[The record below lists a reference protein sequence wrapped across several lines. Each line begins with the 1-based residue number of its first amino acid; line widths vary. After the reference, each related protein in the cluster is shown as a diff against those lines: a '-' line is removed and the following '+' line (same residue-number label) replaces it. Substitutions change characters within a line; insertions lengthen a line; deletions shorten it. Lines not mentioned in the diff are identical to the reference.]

1 MSNVLPTPAPPAQGD
16 LRGVLA
22 IPAFRKLW
30 RALAFGSLGDWLGL
44 LATTALAKQLSGND
58 YAKANV
64 AIAGVFIVR
73 LVPAVLLGPLAGVI
87 VDRFDRRRLMVTCDV
102 LRFLLF
108 VSIPLVRTYW
118 WLYTATILIESV
130 TLFWGPAKEATVPN
144 IVPRDRLEAANQV
157 SLLAAYGTAPIAA
170 ALFSLMALI
179 NSALAVNIGFFKG
192 KPVDIALYVDAL
204 SFAFSALTI
213 YFLKEIPKAK
223 VGTTASTPNIA
234 RSFIDGWQFVWST
247 KIIRGLV
254 VGMLGAFAA
263 GGAVIGLARTYVGD
277 LGGGDAA
284 YGMLFG
290 AVFTGLAAGM
300 ALGPKTFAGFSRRR
314 LFGLALSLAGFS
326 LILLAAIPNLVMA
339 VLIALMLGSFAGI
352 AWVSGFTMLGL
363 EVRDEVRGR
372 TFAFVN
378 SLIRI
383 TLVLVLALAPA
394 VAAAIGRHS
403 INIRHI
409 SLHYNGAAF
418 TMLLG
423 GAIAVFVGVVSYI
436 QMDDRKGVPLF
447 RDLAEALRGDV
458 GVATIFEKDGVFI
471 AFEGG
476 EGSGKSTQATKL
488 RDWFEERHFDVVL
501 TREPG
506 GTDLG
511 SQLRRVL
518 LDKGTGAV
526 APRAEALLY
535 AADRAEHVH
544 SVVRPALNRGSIVIT
559 DRYVDSSIA
568 YQGSGRVLPSEDV
581 LRISRWA
588 TEGLIPDLTILLDI
602 PSAAGLARCG
612 TLDRLE
618 SEPLEFHE
626 RVRRSFLQLATVEPD
641 RYLVVDAS
649 GTPEEVA
656 KVIFSRFEELLAKRK
671 SAK

>member
-1 MSNVLPTPAPPAQGD
+1 
-16 LRGVLA
+16 
-22 IPAFRKLW
+22 
-30 RALAFGSLGDWLGL
+30 
-44 LATTALAKQLSGND
+44 
-58 YAKANV
+58 
-64 AIAGVFIVR
+64 
-73 LVPAVLLGPLAGVI
+73 
-87 VDRFDRRRLMVTCDV
+87 
-102 LRFLLF
+102 
-108 VSIPLVRTYW
+108 
-118 WLYTATILIESV
+118 
-130 TLFWGPAKEATVPN
+130 
-144 IVPRDRLEAANQV
+144 
-157 SLLAAYGTAPIAA
+157 
-170 ALFSLMALI
+170 
-179 NSALAVNIGFFKG
+179 
-192 KPVDIALYVDAL
+192 
-204 SFAFSALTI
+204 
-213 YFLKEIPKAK
+213 
-223 VGTTASTPNIA
+223 
-234 RSFIDGWQFVWST
+234 
-247 KIIRGLV
+247 
-254 VGMLGAFAA
+254 
-263 GGAVIGLARTYVGD
+263 
-277 LGGGDAA
+277 
-284 YGMLFG
+284 
-290 AVFTGLAAGM
+290 
-300 ALGPKTFAGFSRRR
+300 
-314 LFGLALSLAGFS
+314 
-326 LILLAAIPNLVMA
+326 
-339 VLIALMLGSFAGI
+339 
-352 AWVSGFTMLGL
+352 
-363 EVRDEVRGR
+363 
-372 TFAFVN
+372 
-378 SLIRI
+378 
-383 TLVLVLALAPA
+383 
-394 VAAAIGRHS
+394 
-403 INIRHI
+403 
-409 SLHYNGAAF
+409 
-418 TMLLG
+418 MLLG

-447 RDLAEALRGDV
+447 QDLLEALRGDV

-488 RDWFEERHFDVVL
+488 RDWFEARDFTVVL

-544 SVVRPALNRGSIVIT
+544 SVVRPALNRGSIVIS

-602 PSAAGLARCG
+602 PPALGLARCG

-656 KVIFSRFEELLAKRK
+656 KVIHSRFEELLAKRK

>member
-1 MSNVLPTPAPPAQGD
+1 
-16 LRGVLA
+16 
-22 IPAFRKLW
+22 
-30 RALAFGSLGDWLGL
+30 
-44 LATTALAKQLSGND
+44 
-58 YAKANV
+58 
-64 AIAGVFIVR
+64 VR

-87 VDRFDRRRLMVTCDV
+87 VDRFDRRRLMVTCDI
-102 LRFLLF
+102 LRFALF
-108 VSIPLVRTYW
+108 ASIPLVRTYW
-118 WLYTATILIESV
+118 WLYTATVLIESV

-144 IVPRDRLEAANQV
+144 LVPRDRLEAANQV

-179 NSALAVNIGFFKG
+179 NSALAVDIGFFKG

-213 YFLKEIPKAK
+213 YLLREIPKAK
-223 VGTTASTPNIA
+223 VGITTATPNIA
-234 RSFIDGWQFVWST
+234 RAFLDGWKFVWST
-247 KIIRGLV
+247 KVIRGLV

-263 GGAVIGLARTYVGD
+263 GGAVVGLARTYVGD

-290 AVFTGLAAGM
+290 AVFTGLAGGM
-300 ALGPKTFAGFSRRR
+300 AFGPKTFAGFSRKR
-314 LFGLALSLAGFS
+314 LFGLSLALAGFS
-326 LILLAAIPNLVMA
+326 LVLLAAIPNLVMA
-339 VLIALMLGSFAGI
+339 VLIALVLGSFAGI
-352 AWVSGFTMLGL
+352 SWVSGFTMLGL
-363 EVRDEVRGR
+363 EVHDEVRGR

-383 TLVLVLALAPA
+383 TLVLVLALSPA
-394 VAAAIGRHS
+394 IAAAIGKHS
-403 INIRHI
+403 ITLRHVV
-409 SLHYNGAAF
+409 LNYNGAAF

-423 GAIAVFVGVVSYI
+423 GIIAMTVGVVSYI

-447 RDLAEALRGDV
+447 RDLADALRGDV
-458 GVATIFEKDGVFI
+458 GVVTLFEKHGIFI

-488 RDWFEERHFDVVL
+488 RDWFVKRDFDVVL

-511 SQLRRVL
+511 AQLRRVL

-544 SVVRPALNRGSIVIT
+544 SVVRPALNRGAVVIS

-581 LRISRWA
+581 LRVSRWA
-588 TEGLIPDLTILLDI
+588 TEGLIPDLTILLDV
-602 PSAAGLARCG
+602 PSAIGLARCG
-612 TLDRLE
+612 TPDRLE
-618 SEPLEFHE
+618 SEPIEFHE
-626 RVRRSFLQLATVEPD
+626 RVRRSFLQIATVDPD
-641 RYLVVDAS
+641 RYFVVDAT
-649 GTPEEVA
+649 GTPNEVA
-656 KVIFSRFEELLAKRK
+656 KLIHTRFEELLAKRK
-671 SAK
+671 SVK

>member
-1 MSNVLPTPAPPAQGD
+1 
-16 LRGVLA
+16 
-22 IPAFRKLW
+22 
-30 RALAFGSLGDWLGL
+30 
-44 LATTALAKQLSGND
+44 
-58 YAKANV
+58 
-64 AIAGVFIVR
+64 
-73 LVPAVLLGPLAGVI
+73 
-87 VDRFDRRRLMVTCDV
+87 
-102 LRFLLF
+102 
-108 VSIPLVRTYW
+108 
-118 WLYTATILIESV
+118 
-130 TLFWGPAKEATVPN
+130 
-144 IVPRDRLEAANQV
+144 
-157 SLLAAYGTAPIAA
+157 
-170 ALFSLMALI
+170 
-179 NSALAVNIGFFKG
+179 
-192 KPVDIALYVDAL
+192 
-204 SFAFSALTI
+204 
-213 YFLKEIPKAK
+213 
-223 VGTTASTPNIA
+223 
-234 RSFIDGWQFVWST
+234 
-247 KIIRGLV
+247 
-254 VGMLGAFAA
+254 
-263 GGAVIGLARTYVGD
+263 
-277 LGGGDAA
+277 
-284 YGMLFG
+284 
-290 AVFTGLAAGM
+290 
-300 ALGPKTFAGFSRRR
+300 
-314 LFGLALSLAGFS
+314 
-326 LILLAAIPNLVMA
+326 LVMA